1 MKRGLHAF
9 NVVETRIDRGKAR
22 EARIALDLLNRQ
34 SAVATANGVLGCLND
49 ERQAEAALAHGEEFF
64 RRYATATDAATAAS
78 ALCKLAGTLCAAIDG
93 PRAGARAKAEAAFK
107 GEGA

>member
-1 MKRGLHAF
+1 MSRTPHAF
-9 NVVETRIDRGKAR
+9 NAVEARIDRGKTR
-22 EARIALDLLNRQ
+22 EARIALDALNQR

-49 ERQAEAALAHGEEFF
+49 ERQADAALAHGEEFF
-64 RRYATATDAATAAS
+64 RRYAAATDAATAAS

-107 GEGA
+107 GASE